1 MAAESEVERK
11 MREIQERIGRLE
23 SSQRELERSLE
34 DIDAESRRMTDRIN
48 AAADGDPEAEA
59 ERHRLDTTWST
70 QRRDYERNSREL
82 DELRAEAADLQR
94 QIDELRQR

>member
-23 SSQRELERSLE
+23 NSQRELERSLE
-34 DIDAESRRMTDRIN
+34 DMDAERRRMGDRIHD
-48 AAADGDPEAEA
+48 AGDGDPEAEA
-59 ERHRLDTTWST
+59 ERDRLSTNWSN

-82 DELRAEAADLQR
+82 DELRAEAADLQLR
-94 QIDELRQR
+94 IDELRHR